1 MTGIRSLCAC
11 ANGHDSTLMTGVLA
25 MQPYLDKF
33 GTGTTGTGV
42 SLVFSMYSV
51 GSLLGSFPAAFVADK
66 WGRKWGMWM
75 GAVIIIFGMILVSS
89 APGLNQLVG
98 GRFVLGCE
106 L

>member
-1 MTGIRSLCAC
+1 
-11 ANGHDSTLMTGVLA
+11 
-25 MQPYLDKF
+25 
-33 GTGTTGTGV
+33 
-42 SLVFSMYSV
+42 
-51 GSLLGSFPAAFVADK
+51 
-66 WGRKWGMWM
+66 M